1 MEASFTIVFLL
12 FIAAATAF
20 WVWALVDVIRRPSG
34 TLRAGSQAVWA
45 VVIALTHAIRSPC
58 LRARRSSPSGR
69 IRRECRAREPIA
81 VVTLTLASPSP

>member
-45 VVIALTHAIRSPC
+45 VVIALTHAIGA
-58 LRARRSSPSGR
+58 LVYVLVGR
-69 IRRECRAREPIA
+69 PRPAETVGSVGR
-81 VVTLTLASPSP
+81 